1 MSQDEEVI
9 EIDETQKEVND
20 ALRVVLRKA
29 LVRDGLARGIRECI
43 RAIERGEAHLC
54 VLATNCNQP
63 NYIKL
68 ITALCKERNVLLCPV
83 PNNKDLGEWAELC
96 KRDKNLKPRKIVSC
110 SCVVVKDFAETSSE
124 LDFLLSHLKGI

>member
-1 MSQDEEVI
+1 MSQEEEVE
-9 EIDETQKEVND
+9 EIDETQKAVNES
-20 ALRVVLRKA
+20 LRVVLRKA

-43 RAIERGEAHLC
+43 RSIERGEAHLC
-54 VLATNCNQP
+54 VIATNCNQP

-83 PNNKDLGEWAELC
+83 PNNQALGEWSELC
-96 KRDKNLKPRKIVSC
+96 KRDKSGKPRKIVSC

-124 LDFLLSHLKGI
+124 LDFLLSHLKGL